1 MLLML
6 KCSVSLPM
14 FDVILNFVELVV
26 GISRIASN
34 LSSDE
39 QNKLMVD
46 WWFPSYQSLP
56 FNL

>member
-1 MLLML
+1 MILDMLLML

-46 WWFPSYQSLP
+46 
-56 FNL
+56 